1 MTNLFR
7 LYKESEAINDRI
19 IRDIRNVFEHEE
31 EKNYKPVRAI
41 IFWSNNYIEY
51 ESNGDRNITLL
62 IEEYLNKIKPY
73 LKNINDLKKYPIH
86 GKLN

>member
-31 EKNYKPVRAI
+31 KKNYKPVRVI
-41 IFWSNNYIEY
+41 IFWSNNILNMKVMVIE
-51 ESNGDRNITLL
+51 I
-62 IEEYLNKIKPY
+62 
-73 LKNINDLKKYPIH
+73 
-86 GKLN
+86 